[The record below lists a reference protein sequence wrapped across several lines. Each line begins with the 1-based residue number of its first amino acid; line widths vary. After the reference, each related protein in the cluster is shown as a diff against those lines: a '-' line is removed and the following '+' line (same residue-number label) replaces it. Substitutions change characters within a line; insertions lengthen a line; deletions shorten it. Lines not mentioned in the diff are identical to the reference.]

1 MRNAVLCEPSLRK
14 LAAPPRVAGSVSTWD
29 FMARQPETAGQRKG
43 SYKAP
48 ALDKA
53 FLIIELLANN
63 PQGLLA
69 SEMATALGR
78 SLGEL
83 FRIVVVLEEAGY
95 LQKSRVT
102 DRYTVTYKF
111 LDVAYRATPAR
122 KLVVTAQPEMQA
134 LAAEIGQSCHL
145 VVVQSAEGLI
155 IAREENPGIRGF
167 SLRVGASIDL
177 ARSCSGNLLLALMPR
192 EQCELALV
200 RAAALRKEPIGHT
213 ALMAR
218 LEEIR
223 TRGYNMRPSPV
234 IRGVTDISFPV
245 LGFGS
250 ELLAVVTV
258 PFLEALDGSQLV
270 SLEEAIVALRR
281 TTETISAALGWRA
294 DATDDA
300 DSGAPGSLPGATD
313 LS

>member
-134 LAAEIGQSCHL
+134 LYRKTQLQPPERCVPTFPSWRPQRAIDHMLVTPALAVAAMQALPAAQSDH
-145 VVVQSAEGLI
+145 
-155 IAREENPGIRGF
+155 
-167 SLRVGASIDL
+167 
-177 ARSCSGNLLLALMPR
+177 LALSV
-192 EQCELALV
+192 ELDV
-200 RAAALRKEPIGHT
+200 PEAALR
-213 ALMAR
+213 
-218 LEEIR
+218 
-223 TRGYNMRPSPV
+223 
-234 IRGVTDISFPV
+234 
-245 LGFGS
+245 
-250 ELLAVVTV
+250 
-258 PFLEALDGSQLV
+258 
-270 SLEEAIVALRR
+270 
-281 TTETISAALGWRA
+281 
-294 DATDDA
+294 
-300 DSGAPGSLPGATD
+300 
-313 LS
+313 